1 MTVLVT
7 AASKHGATLGIAEA
21 IARVLDEHGV
31 SADLV
36 DIDEVS
42 DLGRYEAVVLG
53 SAVYMGQ
60 WLKQARRFVDARSRR
75 R

>member
-1 MTVLVT
+1 MTGLRASCTKVEMTVLVT
-7 AASKHGATLGIAEA
+7 VASKHGATLEMAEA

-42 DLGRYEAVVLG
+42 
-53 SAVYMGQ
+53 
-60 WLKQARRFVDARSRR
+60 RFV
-75 R
+75 